1 MKPWGYGVVALV
13 MADAWGEEVTQHV
26 RRGHIF
32 GASPPS
38 VAVNICFRLEDHSKN
53 LSYSSGQHLCGA
65 HMLRIFKQ
73 SLQWIEGIHL
83 HHCSRVGC
91 SHPGCSAIFYIND
104 FLLLYLCSLTC

>member
-38 VAVNICFRLEDHSKN
+38 VAANICSPLVWKIV
-53 LSYSSGQHLCGA
+53 Q
-65 HMLRIFKQ
+65 RIFEETRLCKWSVIRFW
-73 SLQWIEGIHL
+73 SLNALNNDHL
-83 HHCSRVGC
+83 L
-91 SHPGCSAIFYIND
+91 AL
-104 FLLLYLCSLTC
+104 FLKPMRNRLLKDKSPRPRQNEVQLQD